1 MPQIGSTGYFVD
13 NLGGGVWQVRVPA
26 AGGHASFNVNAGD
39 QIFDLTPAKRD
50 RLIFALACE
59 SLGART
65 WLQATQLPPA
75 TLATRITAIRTT
87 LSQSVGGS

>member
-13 NLGGGVWQVRVPA
+13 NLGGGVWQVRGPA
-26 AGGHASFNVNAGD
+26 AGGHTSFNVNAGD
-39 QIFDLTPAKRD
+39 QIFELTPAKRD
-50 RLIFALACE
+50 RMILALACE

-75 TLATRITAIRTT
+75 TLAARIAAIRTT
-87 LSQSVGGS
+87 LANSVGGS